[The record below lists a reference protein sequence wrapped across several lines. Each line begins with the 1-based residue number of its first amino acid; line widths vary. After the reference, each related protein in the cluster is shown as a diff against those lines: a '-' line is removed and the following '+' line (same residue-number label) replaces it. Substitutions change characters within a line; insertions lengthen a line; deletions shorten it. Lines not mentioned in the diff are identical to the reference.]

1 MILFNAVFLTAILIN
16 EVASSPRELWR
27 KSEPEQERSAGTAQS
42 WINCVDASKAHLLKF
57 EENRVGNL
65 DCPPPLHCDYDNNLC
80 FTTRPRAV
88 WINSDGEKVITPGTE
103 ISEINCVDT
112 SKAHLLK
119 FEENRVGN
127 LECPPPLHCDYDKNL
142 CFTTRPR
149 AVWINSDGEKVITPG
164 TEISEINCVDTAK
177 AHLLK
182 FEENRVG
189 NHECPPSLHC
199 DYDKNLCFT
208 SRTRA
213 LWINSEGEQV
223 ITPGTELSTIN
234 CVDTAK
240 AHLLKF
246 EENRVG
252 NHECPPPLH
261 CDYDNNLCFA
271 SRPRAIWINSESE
284 QVISPG
290 TEQSTINCVDTAKA
304 HLLKFEENRVGNLE
318 CPPPLHCDYDNNL
331 CFASRPRAIWVNS
344 EGEQVISSGT
354 EQSTINCVDTSKAH
368 LLKFEENR
376 VGNLECP
383 PPMHCDYDN
392 NICFTPRPRELWI
405 NRDGEQVNPAGPNCV
420 DPENAHLLKF
430 EENRV
435 GNLDCQPPFHC
446 DYDNNLCVASSPRA
460 LWIKDGPGQVR
471 TAVPTQS
478 GVNCVDPVYQHLLKF
493 AENRVTNLDCL
504 PPLHCDYDN
513 NLCVASSPRGLWMK
527 NKIPQE
533 RTAGPGD
540 LVVNCV
546 PAAYAPLLQFKENR
560 VSNLDCQPPSQC
572 DYDNNRCVASRRRAL
587 WRANKLARGRPSGPA
602 QPGINCVDP
611 AYAHLLQLNKFSRL
625 RIGNLDCP
633 PPLICDYYI
642 NQCVNFRSHAQ
653 SGISGPTQ
661 HAVNCVDPENAY
673 LLLVTSNRVGNLGC
687 DPLQCDYDNNLCI
700 VTSTRAL
707 WEGGI
712 KPAEP
717 SLNCVDPADAHL
729 LLINENRVGNL
740 GCDPFECDYDNNLC
754 VAPKQRARFGID
766 GTAQLS
772 SHCVDPAE
780 AHLLLSKENRVGNLG
795 CDPLQCDYDSNLCV
809 APKLSARRGID
820 EPERPAINCVD
831 PAEAH
836 LLQFK
841 ENRVGNLGC
850 DPLQCDYD
858 NNLCIAPRLRKKWRI
873 SRSAQYSINCVDP
886 ADAHLLLIKENRVGN
901 LRCDPF
907 KCDYDK
913 NLCVVPTLHRMWRKG
928 ESAKSSINCVDP
940 ADAHLLLI
948 KENRVGNLGCDPFKC
963 NYDKNLCVVP
973 TLRPMWR
980 KGESAKSSINC
991 VDPADAHL
999 LLIKENRVGN
1009 LGCDPFKCDYDKN
1022 LCVVPTLR
1030 PMWRKGES
1038 AKSSINCVDP
1048 PDAHLLLIKENRVG
1062 NLGCDPFKCDYDKNL
1077 CVVPTLHSMWRKG
1090 ESAESSFNC
1099 VDPADAH
1106 LLLIKE
1112 NRVGNLGCDPFKCD
1126 YDKNLCVVPSLHPMW
1141 RKGES
1146 AKSSINCVDLSDAH
1160 LLLIKEN
1167 RVGNLGCDPFQC
1179 DYDHNLCVVPTLRP
1193 MWRKGESAK
1202 PSINCVDPAD
1212 AHLLLI
1218 KENRVGILGCQPP
1231 MQCDY
1236 DHNLC
1241 VAGLF
1246 QK

>member
-127 LECPPPLHCDYDKNL
+127 LECPPPLHCDYDKNLCFTSRPRALWINSEGEQVITPGTELSTINCVDTSKAHLLKFEENRVGNHECPPPLHCDYDNNLCFASKPRAIWINSDGEQVITPGTEISEINCVDAAKAHLLKFEENRVGNHECPPPLHCDYDKNLCFASKPRAIWINSDGEQVITPGTEISEINCVDTAKAHLLKFEENRVGNHECPPPLHCDYDKNL

-858 NNLCIAPRLRKKWRI
+858 NNLC
-873 SRSAQYSINCVDP
+873 
-886 ADAHLLLIKENRVGN
+886 
-901 LRCDPF
+901 
-907 KCDYDK
+907 
-913 NLCVVPTLHRMWRKG
+913 
-928 ESAKSSINCVDP
+928 
-940 ADAHLLLI
+940 
-948 KENRVGNLGCDPFKC
+948 
-963 NYDKNLCVVP
+963 
-973 TLRPMWR
+973 
-980 KGESAKSSINC
+980 
-991 VDPADAHL
+991 
-999 LLIKENRVGN
+999 
-1009 LGCDPFKCDYDKN
+1009 
-1022 LCVVPTLR
+1022 
-1030 PMWRKGES
+1030 
-1038 AKSSINCVDP
+1038 
-1048 PDAHLLLIKENRVG
+1048 
-1062 NLGCDPFKCDYDKNL
+1062 
-1077 CVVPTLHSMWRKG
+1077 
-1090 ESAESSFNC
+1090 
-1099 VDPADAH
+1099 
-1106 LLLIKE
+1106 
-1112 NRVGNLGCDPFKCD
+1112 
-1126 YDKNLCVVPSLHPMW
+1126 
-1141 RKGES
+1141 
-1146 AKSSINCVDLSDAH
+1146 
-1160 LLLIKEN
+1160 
-1167 RVGNLGCDPFQC
+1167 
-1179 DYDHNLCVVPTLRP
+1179 
-1193 MWRKGESAK
+1193 
-1202 PSINCVDPAD
+1202 
-1212 AHLLLI
+1212 
-1218 KENRVGILGCQPP
+1218 
-1231 MQCDY
+1231 
-1236 DHNLC
+1236 

>member
-127 LECPPPLHCDYDKNL
+127 LECPPPLHCDYDKNLCFTSRPRAVWTNSDGEQVITPGTEISEINCVDTAKAHLLKFEENRVGNHECPPPLHCDYDKNLCFTSRPRALWINSEGEQVITPGTELSTINCVDTSKAHLLKFEENRVGNHECPPPLHCDYDNNLCFASKPRAIWINSDGEQVITPGTEISEINCVDTAKAHLLKFEENRVGNHECPPPLHCDYDKNL

-271 SRPRAIWINSESE
+271 SRPRAIW
-284 QVISPG
+284 
-290 TEQSTINCVDTAKA
+290 
-304 HLLKFEENRVGNLE
+304 
-318 CPPPLHCDYDNNL
+318 
-331 CFASRPRAIWVNS
+331 VNS

-435 GNLDCQPPFHC
+435 GNLDCQPPF
-446 DYDNNLCVASSPRA
+446 
-460 LWIKDGPGQVR
+460 
-471 TAVPTQS
+471 
-478 GVNCVDPVYQHLLKF
+478 
-493 AENRVTNLDCL
+493 
-504 PPLHCDYDN
+504 HCDYDN

-642 NQCVNFRSHAQ
+642 NQCVASSPRALWVKGDLAQGRTAGPAQSGVNCVDPEYAHLLRLEENRGGNLNCQPPSRCDYDNNLCVNFRSHAQ

-858 NNLCIAPRLRKKWRI
+858 NNLC
-873 SRSAQYSINCVDP
+873 
-886 ADAHLLLIKENRVGN
+886 
-901 LRCDPF
+901 
-907 KCDYDK
+907 
-913 NLCVVPTLHRMWRKG
+913 
-928 ESAKSSINCVDP
+928 
-940 ADAHLLLI
+940 
-948 KENRVGNLGCDPFKC
+948 
-963 NYDKNLCVVP
+963 
-973 TLRPMWR
+973 
-980 KGESAKSSINC
+980 
-991 VDPADAHL
+991 
-999 LLIKENRVGN
+999 
-1009 LGCDPFKCDYDKN
+1009 
-1022 LCVVPTLR
+1022 
-1030 PMWRKGES
+1030 
-1038 AKSSINCVDP
+1038 
-1048 PDAHLLLIKENRVG
+1048 
-1062 NLGCDPFKCDYDKNL
+1062 
-1077 CVVPTLHSMWRKG
+1077 VVPTLHSMWRKG